1 MSTSVLRLLCRH
13 KKSDASATYHMH
25 ALYLRPAVP
34 LRCSLRNGHLVPNGG
49 SIIRARERRGVRL
62 SGVRTV
68 HTGPL
73 AKSPIIQ
80 RTLTLFPLA
89 LGTFRRIFFN
99 LTRPAPHL
107 KSIKPKAKRLCL
119 PLLCRDARARGSSSF
134 IKWSTSASRTTSAST
149 SVPRVARVSRV
160 PRSATISSPTI
171 RPARAP
177 LPWSRH
183 APPLPADAR
192 AHLTFPPPRV
202 RAASR
207 VPFVPPL
214 LPHESCWR
222 VAPVKG
228 TAHSV
233 PRLRESHGRSP
244 SASRV
249 QASSSQSRE

>member
-1 MSTSVLRLLCRH
+1 MYASMPSRLHSSDCESCLCPRLSYVSYAVIRNRTRARHITCARSTCDQRS
-13 KKSDASATYHMH
+13 
-25 ALYLRPAVP
+25 P

-73 AKSPIIQ
+73 AKSPILQ

-134 IKWSTSASRTTSAST
+134 IKSR
-149 SVPRVARVSRV
+149 P
-160 PRSATISSPTI
+160 PATYIIEHIKDS
-171 RPARAP
+171 
-177 LPWSRH
+177 
-183 APPLPADAR
+183 
-192 AHLTFPPPRV
+192 
-202 RAASR
+202 
-207 VPFVPPL
+207 
-214 LPHESCWR
+214 
-222 VAPVKG
+222 G
-228 TAHSV
+228 
-233 PRLRESHGRSP
+233 
-244 SASRV
+244 
-249 QASSSQSRE
+249 